1 MEELFHDLFRD
12 EVHVSKTGGELED
25 RRSLTYMEDSD
36 VGSFKPKE
44 GTSALDVA
52 LTSETPEFRDPISTS
67 IDEDLLE
74 EEVMD
79 FNINDF
85 DEDEYID
92 EQGT

>member
-1 MEELFHDLFRD
+1 MEELFQDMFRD
-12 EVHVSKTGGELED
+12 EGNVSKTAGELED

-52 LTSETPEFRDPISTS
+52 LTSETPKFRAPISTVI

-79 FNINDF
+79 
-85 DEDEYID
+85 EDEYID
-92 EQGT
+92 EQGW